1 MRIERDGHGPVR
13 QTGQFLLDFRGV
25 AVRADAVSLEGVRD
39 FAVERTE
46 LGGTARAGYAGLGVR
61 DDAVG
66 FDQAVGEGRGHA
78 EDDRGGVAAGVRHKA
93 RLGNVGGVEFR
104 QAVYRFGKQVGSLVL
119 DFVPLLIGFRAFE
132 AEVGGKIHHLEAALH
147 KRRRHFGGCRVRDGE
162 EGQIAFFGDEFRLGL
177 DEDDVG
183 SWQAIEERIQI
194 AEPLARFGAGGGGGE
209 LHVRMAGQQ
218 ARQLHSGVA
227 GDPDKAHPDH
237 FLWHGF

>member
-1 MRIERDGHGPVR
+1 M
-13 QTGQFLLDFRGV
+13 
-25 AVRADAVSLEGVRD
+25 
-39 FAVERTE
+39 
-46 LGGTARAGYAGLGVR
+46 
-61 DDAVG
+61 
-66 FDQAVGEGRGHA
+66 
-78 EDDRGGVAAGVRHKA
+78 
-93 RLGNVGGVEFR
+93 
-104 QAVYRFGKQVGSLVL
+104 L

-147 KRRRHFGGCRVRDGE
+147 KRRRHFGGRRVRDGE
-162 EGQIAFFGDEFRLGL
+162 EGQIAFFGDEFRFGL

-183 SWQAIEERIQI
+183 SRQAIEERIQI